1 MVESFFATLTKTLL
15 QRMRVESKEEFEQRT
30 EQYTDRLN
38 EDPVAFKGSYK
49 INNIAV
55 A

>member
-1 MVESFFATLTKTLL
+1 MESFFAKLAKTLL
-15 QRMRVESKEEFEQRT
+15 QGMRVESKEEFEQRI

-38 EDPVAFKGSYK
+38 EDPLALEGSYK